1 MKGDIKQQPINK
13 QATKDKFQPVPLLTL
28 DFLIKEALQGDTKL
42 SITQFRELCNIPK
55 VTWYRRMQEPQN
67 FSVEEIKAMA
77 DVLVRLA
84 HLSNKPA
91 TVTPAQVL
99 EAILNQIKLK
109 EEDNQKG

>member
-1 MKGDIKQQPINK
+1 MNSRGTDKNINK
-13 QATKDKFQPVPLLTL
+13 LTL
-28 DFLIKEALQGDTKL
+28 DSLIKEALQGDTKL

-77 DVLVRLA
+77 DVLIRLA

>member
-1 MKGDIKQQPINK
+1 
-13 QATKDKFQPVPLLTL
+13 
-28 DFLIKEALQGDTKL
+28 
-42 SITQFRELCNIPK
+42 
-55 VTWYRRMQEPQN
+55 MQEPQN

-109 EEDNQKG
+109 EGDDQ

>member
-1 MKGDIKQQPINK
+1 MKGDIKHQPINK
-13 QATKDKFQPVPLLTL
+13 QATKDKAQQVQLITL
-28 DFLIKEALQGDTKL
+28 DSLIKEALHGETKL

-99 EAILNQIKLK
+99 EAILNQIQLK
-109 EEDNQKG
+109 AGDDQKQ

>member
-1 MKGDIKQQPINK
+1 MKGDIKHQDIEKPI
-13 QATKDKFQPVPLLTL
+13 TKGKAQVEKILTF
-28 DFLIKEALQGDTKL
+28 DSLIKEALQGDTKL

-109 EEDNQKG
+109 ERDDKKQ

>member
-1 MKGDIKQQPINK
+1 MKGDNKHQPIDK
-13 QATKDKFQPVPLLTL
+13 QTKKDIAQPAQLLTL
-28 DFLIKEALQGDTKL
+28 DSLIKEALQGDTKL

>member
-1 MKGDIKQQPINK
+1 MKGDNKDQPINK
-13 QATKDKFQPVPLLTL
+13 QTIKDIAQPAQLLTL
-28 DFLIKEALQGDTKL
+28 DSLIKEALQGDTKL

-77 DVLVRLA
+77 DVMVRLA
-84 HLSNKPA
+84 NLSNKPT
-91 TVTPAQVL
+91 TVTPAHVL
-99 EAILNQIKLK
+99 EAILNQIKIK